1 MPFAGFF
8 NDTRVR
14 AFALQLLAFAGVVA
28 FVAWIVSNTNGN
40 LDRLGIGIDFGFL
53 DDRAGF
59 NIVQTPIPYDNDATY
74 FRAFLVGLFNTLI
87 VSALGIVFATI
98 VGFAIGIGRL
108 SSNWLLARLCTVY
121 VETIRNVPL
130 LLQVVFWFEAVLV
143 LLPRPNAGI
152 ELPFGANIN
161 NRGLYLPGPAAEPAF
176 WAVAIALVLA
186 IVVTVILARWARR
199 RQAATGRT
207 FPIWTVGAA
216 LILLGP
222 LVVFLVAGS
231 PVRWD
236 VPVFQR
242 LNFTGGI
249 VIIPELA
256 ALLVALALYTA
267 AFIAEV
273 VRAGVLA
280 VPRGQ
285 VEAAGAIGLSPGLTM
300 RKVVVP
306 QALRVITPPLTNQ
319 YLNLIKNS
327 SLAVAIGYPDLVGV
341 FKNTVLN
348 QTGRAIEVIGITM
361 AVYLFIS
368 LVTALAMNRF
378 NARVAL
384 RER

>member
-1 MPFAGFF
+1 MRLARFF
-8 NDTRVR
+8 SDDRVR
-14 AFALQLLAFAGVVA
+14 GFALQLLAFAGVVA
-28 FVAWIVSNTNGN
+28 FVAWIVANTNGN

-59 NIVQTPIPYDNDATY
+59 NIVQTPIPYDNDSSY
-74 FRAFLVGLFNTLI
+74 LRAFLVGLVNTLI
-87 VSALGIVFATI
+87 VSALGIVLATI
-98 VGFAIGIGRL
+98 LGFAIGIGRL
-108 SSNWLLARLCTVY
+108 STNWLLARLCTVY

-143 LLPRPNAGI
+143 LLPRPQEAI
-152 ELPFGANIN
+152 TLPFGANIN
-161 NRGLYLPGPAAEPAF
+161 IRGLYLPAPAAEPAF
-176 WAVAIALVLA
+176 WAVAAALLLA
-186 IVVTVILARWARR
+186 IIAAFVLARWARR

-207 FPIWTVGAA
+207 FPVWTAGTAIVLG
-216 LILLGP
+216 LPLL
-222 LVVFLVAGS
+222 VFLLAGS
-231 PVRWD
+231 PVRWEE
-236 VPVFQR
+236 PVFQR

-273 VRAGVLA
+273 VRGGVLA

-368 LVTALAMNRF
+368 LVTALAMNLF

>member
-1 MPFAGFF
+1 MRLASFF
-8 NDTRVR
+8 NDDRVR

-28 FVAWIVSNTNGN
+28 FVVWIVANTNGN

-59 NIVQTPIPYDNDATY
+59 NIVQTPIPYDNDSTY
-74 FRAFLVGLFNTLI
+74 LRAFLVGLVNTLI
-87 VSALGIVFATI
+87 VSALGIVLATI
-98 VGFAIGIGRL
+98 LGFAIGIGRL
-108 SSNWLLARLCTVY
+108 STNWLLARLCTVY
-121 VETIRNVPL
+121 VETIRNLPL

-143 LLPRPNAGI
+143 LLPRPQQAI
-152 ELPFGANIN
+152 ALPFGANIN
-161 NRGLYLPGPAAEPAF
+161 IRGLYLPAPAAEPAF
-176 WAVAIALVLA
+176 WTVAAALLLA
-186 IVVTVILARWARR
+186 IIAAFALARWARR

-207 FPIWTVGAA
+207 FPVWTAGTAIVVGVP
-216 LILLGP
+216 LL
-222 LVVFLVAGS
+222 VFLLAGS
-231 PVRWD
+231 PVRWEE
-236 VPVFQR
+236 PVFQR

-306 QALRVITPPLTNQ
+306 QALRIITPPLTNQ

-368 LVTALAMNRF
+368 LVTALAMNLF

>member
-1 MPFAGFF
+1 MTFGGFF

-14 AFALQLLAFAGVVA
+14 GLALQVLAFAGAVA
-28 FVAWIVSNTNGN
+28 FVAWIVVNTNTN
-40 LDRLGIGIDFGFL
+40 LGRLGIGVDFGFL

-59 NIVQTPIPYDNDATY
+59 NIVQTPIPYDNNSTY
-74 FRAFLVGLFNTLI
+74 FRAFLVGLVNTLM
-87 VSALGIVFATI
+87 VSALGIVLATI
-98 VGFAIGIGRL
+98 LGFLIGIGRL
-108 SSNWLLARLCTVY
+108 STNWLLAKLCTVY

-143 LLPRPNAGI
+143 LLPRPQAGI
-152 ELPFGANIN
+152 VLPFGGNLN
-161 NRGLYLPGPAAEPAF
+161 NRGLYLPAPVTEPGF
-176 WAVAIALVLA
+176 LAVAIALVVA
-186 IVVTVILARWARR
+186 IALTIVLARWSRR
-199 RQAATGRT
+199 RQAATGKT
-207 FPIWTVGAA
+207 FPMWTVGAA
-216 LILLGP
+216 LVLGAPLL
-222 LVVFLVAGS
+222 VFLVTGA
-231 PVRWD
+231 PLAWQE
-236 VPVFQR
+236 PTLQR

-249 VIIPELA
+249 VVIPELA
-256 ALLVALALYTA
+256 ALLVALTLYTA

-285 VEAAGAIGLSPGLTM
+285 VEAAGALGLHRGLTM

-368 LVTALAMNRF
+368 LVTAVAMNLF

>member
-1 MPFAGFF
+1 MRLARFF
-8 NDTRVR
+8 SDDRVR
-14 AFALQLLAFAGVVA
+14 GFALQLLAFAGVVA
-28 FVAWIVSNTNGN
+28 FVAWIVANTNGN

-59 NIVQTPIPYDNDATY
+59 NIVQTPIPYDNDSSY
-74 FRAFLVGLFNTLI
+74 LRAFLVGLVNTLI
-87 VSALGIVFATI
+87 VSALGIVLATI
-98 VGFAIGIGRL
+98 LGFAIGIGRL
-108 SSNWLLARLCTVY
+108 STNWLLARLCTVY

-143 LLPRPNAGI
+143 LLPRPQEAI
-152 ELPFGANIN
+152 TLPFGANIN
-161 NRGLYLPGPAAEPAF
+161 IRGLYLPAPAAEPAF
-176 WAVAIALVLA
+176 WAVAAALLLA
-186 IVVTVILARWARR
+186 IIAAFVLARWARR

-207 FPIWTVGAA
+207 FPVWTAGTAIVLG
-216 LILLGP
+216 LPLL
-222 LVVFLVAGS
+222 VFLLAGS
-231 PVRWD
+231 PVRWEE
-236 VPVFQR
+236 PVFQR

-273 VRAGVLA
+273 VRGGVLA

-300 RKVVVP
+300 RKVLVP

-368 LVTALAMNRF
+368 LVTALAMNLF

>member
-1 MPFAGFF
+1 MPFAGLL

-14 AFALQLLAFAGVVA
+14 AFVLQLLAFAGVVA
-28 FVAWIVSNTNGN
+28 FVAWIVSNTGAN
-40 LDRLGIGIDFGFL
+40 LDRLGMGIDFGFL

-59 NIVQTPIPYDNDATY
+59 NIVQTPIPYTNDSTY
-74 FRAFLVGLFNTLI
+74 FRAFLVGLVNTLI
-87 VSALGIVFATI
+87 VSALGIVLATI

-143 LLPRPNAGI
+143 LLPRPQAAI
-152 ELPFGANIN
+152 TLPFGANIN
-161 NRGLYLPGPAAEPAF
+161 NRGLYLPAPAAEPAL
-176 WAVAIALVLA
+176 WAVAIALLLA
-186 IVVTVILARWARR
+186 IVATVVLARWARR
-199 RQAATGRT
+199 RQAATGKP

-222 LVVFLVAGS
+222 LVVFLLAGS
-231 PVRWD
+231 PVRWE

-256 ALLVALALYTA
+256 ALLVALSLYTA

-285 VEAAGAIGLSPGLTM
+285 LEAAGAIGLPPGLTM
-300 RKVVVP
+300 RKVVIP

-368 LVTALAMNRF
+368 LVTALAMNLF

>member
-1 MPFAGFF
+1 MRLTGFL
-8 NDTRVR
+8 NDDRVR
-14 AFALQLLAFAGVVA
+14 AFALQLLAFAAVVA
-28 FVAWIVSNTNGN
+28 FVAWIVSNTGSN

-59 NIVQTPIPYDNDATY
+59 NIVQTPIPYDNNSTY
-74 FRAFLVGLFNTLI
+74 FRAFLVGLVNTLI
-87 VSALGIVFATI
+87 VSALGIVLATI
-98 VGFAIGIGRL
+98 LGFAIGIGRL
-108 SSNWLLARLCTVY
+108 SANWLLAKLCTVY

-152 ELPFGANIN
+152 ALPFGGNIN
-161 NRGLYLPGPAAEPAF
+161 NRGLYLPAPAAEPAF

-186 IVVTVILARWARR
+186 ILVTIVLARWARR

-216 LILLGP
+216 LVLLVP
-222 LVVFLVAGS
+222 LAVFLLAGS

-236 VPVFQR
+236 EPVFQR

-285 VEAAGAIGLSPGLTM
+285 VEAAGAIGLSPALTM

-368 LVTALAMNRF
+368 LVTAFAMNRF